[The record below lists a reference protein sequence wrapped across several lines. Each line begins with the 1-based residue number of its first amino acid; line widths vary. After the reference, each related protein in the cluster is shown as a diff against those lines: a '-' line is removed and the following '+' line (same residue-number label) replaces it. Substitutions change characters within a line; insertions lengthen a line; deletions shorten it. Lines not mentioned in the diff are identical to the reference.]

1 MKTPF
6 YALLL
11 AASLSSPLYA
21 GEPTKDNPPKTPQAG
36 QAQVH
41 KININTASES
51 ELQLLKGIGE
61 AKAKA
66 IVEYRSSQGKFKSI
80 DELTQVTGIGAKL
93 VEQNK
98 HLLVL

>member
-11 AASLSSPLYA
+11 AATLSSPLYA
-21 GEPTKDNPPKTPQAG
+21 GESTKDKTPQTPQAS

>member
-1 MKTPF
+1 MKTPI

-11 AASLSSPLYA
+11 AVSLSSPLYA
-21 GEPTKDNPPKTPQAG
+21 GEPAKAPQTPQAG
-36 QAQVH
+36 QAQFH

-61 AKAKA
+61 AKAKS

>member
-11 AASLSSPLYA
+11 AATLSSPLYA
-21 GEPTKDNPPKTPQAG
+21 GEPTKDKTPQAG

>member
-21 GEPTKDNPPKTPQAG
+21 GEPTKDKTPQTPQAS